1 MRATCGGLGDICE
14 GGWKQLTFGY
24 RAENAPCSGVGDICE
39 GGWEQV
45 NVDFPELG
53 HRVRSVDDELDA
65 MLDQG

>member
-1 MRATCGGLGDICE
+1 M
-14 GGWKQLTFGY
+14 FGY